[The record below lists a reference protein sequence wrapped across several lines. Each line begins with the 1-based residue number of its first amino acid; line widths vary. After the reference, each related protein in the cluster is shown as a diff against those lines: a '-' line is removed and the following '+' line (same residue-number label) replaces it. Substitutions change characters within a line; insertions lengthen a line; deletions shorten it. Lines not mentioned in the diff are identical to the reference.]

1 MMILLPQIVRLVRG
15 VLPALALLVL
25 APCCKRI
32 PLYDP
37 RSDVYLKLD
46 IRLASEAGLSADIDF
61 DANPDLLEKIR
72 GRLPGSVRVCFYDC
86 VTHELAAEDYLPA
99 EGGFVNVPA
108 GSYDLMVYSLGSE
121 STRVSETGSRAGAYA
136 YTGGSGSKVRTRAG
150 DGGEAGTEYPV
161 IYEPDHLFAGC
172 IPGVV
177 IPVHADIDRTIVL
190 ECEMTT
196 ILETYTFEVKFV
208 EGAGRIREAD
218 VYITGQAPG
227 KYLWDRR
234 FPAKACAICFR
245 SRIDAEKGHLFSV
258 FNTFGK
264 LPGLR
269 SDVYLNVLATSQDG
283 ARYQWTFDVT
293 DQFDN
298 PDNTGHEIII
308 EEQIFIPEGGTG
320 GFMPTVGDWN
330 TEIFEVPLS

>member
-1 MMILLPQIVRLVRG
+1 MITILPKILLLVRG
-15 VLPALALLVL
+15 ALPALALLVL
-25 APCCKRI
+25 APGCKRI

-46 IRLASEAGLSADIDF
+46 IRLASERDLGADIDF
-61 DANPDLLEKIR
+61 DAYPELLEKVR

-99 EGGFVNVPA
+99 EGGFIDVPA
-108 GSYDLMVYSLGSE
+108 GTYDLMVYSLGSE
-121 STRVSETGSRAGAYA
+121 STRVMDAGSRAGAYA
-136 YTGGSGSKVRTRAG
+136 FTGGSGSKVRTRAG
-150 DGGEAGTEYPV
+150 DGGEPAAEYPV

-177 IPVHADIDRTIVL
+177 VPVHADIDRTVVL
-190 ECEMTT
+190 ECGMTT
-196 ILETYTFEVKFV
+196 ILETYTFEARFV

-234 FPAKACAICFR
+234 FPAKACALCFR
-245 SRIDAEKGHLFSV
+245 STIDPGKGQLFSV

-308 EEQIFIPEGGTG
+308 EEQLAVPEGGTG
-320 GFMPTVGDWN
+320 GFLPTVGDWN
-330 TEIFEVPLS
+330 AEIIEVPLS